1 VDEDVAGVVEE
12 FQRWICG
19 GSAIRGC
26 GRIMR
31 GEGRA
36 ARMVRRSVRDMGR
49 SDIVVMVAVG
59 VEGVVLPPDVVV
71 SKVPVGLASLP
82 QPFNAIQSGNYW

>member
-1 VDEDVAGVVEE
+1 MDEDVAGVVEE

-49 SDIVVMVAVG
+49 SVIVVMVAV
-59 VEGVVLPPDVVV
+59 GVVLPPDVVV